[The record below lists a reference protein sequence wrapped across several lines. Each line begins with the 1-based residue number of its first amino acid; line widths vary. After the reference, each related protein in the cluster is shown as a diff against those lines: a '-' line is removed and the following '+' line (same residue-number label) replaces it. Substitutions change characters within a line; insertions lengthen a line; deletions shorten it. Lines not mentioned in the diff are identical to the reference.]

1 MNKQF
6 ETSADFSK
14 AIDSALSPSTTS
26 DALRAALVAGV
37 DQGEAEQRATAPHPA
52 DGALNLRISN
62 WILRG
67 QDMPILELIG
77 IVGAAATAA
86 LAPGVIAAGAIV
98 TALTSFATL
107 CWKTWRKGAPLSKP
121 EIAVL
126 GFLQVHGPLT
136 DAGLLAKM
144 HGTLDLTDE
153 DITNAIKTL
162 QNVELRD
169 GSFVPLIRKDAA
181 DQWRPQNN

>member
-14 AIDSALSPSTTS
+14 AIDSALSASTTS

-37 DQGEAEQRATAPHPA
+37 DQGEAEQRASAPPPA

-86 LAPGVIAAGAIV
+86 LAPGAIAAAAIV

-126 GFLQVHGPLT
+126 GFVQVHGPIT
-136 DAGLLAKM
+136 DADLLAKM
-144 HGTLDLTDE
+144 HGTLDLSDA
-153 DITNAIKTL
+153 DITNAVQTL
-162 QNVELRD
+162 QQVQLRD
-169 GSFVPLIRKDAA
+169 GSVVALIRKDPAG
-181 DQWRPQNN
+181 QWRPQTS